1 MLSSKLIYSMQL
13 TETLL
18 RVAATAV
25 TWWQNP
31 AVLPGRKYDPPWPTT
46 GPSSGGLPWTQP
58 PLSSHED
65 PSPANE
71 NTHAFKNSTLLW
83 IFSSCQSD
91 KRVSPVKEG
100 FVPVF
105 LPTQW
110 SSQKLPHYIERAVL
124 VASHIK
130 TKCLLHWY
138 SQQSSEH
145 CQPPPSS

>member
-65 PSPANE
+65 PSPAHE
-71 NTHAFKNSTLLW
+71 NPHMPSRIPPYYEYLVVVKVT
-83 IFSSCQSD
+83 

-105 LPTQW
+105 LPTQ
-110 SSQKLPHYIERAVL
+110 
-124 VASHIK
+124 
-130 TKCLLHWY
+130 
-138 SQQSSEH
+138 
-145 CQPPPSS
+145 